1 LCHKIWSLPSLRAQ
15 PELYKAWALFGCQGR
30 AAAEILARCGRSRR
44 KTEDEE
50 EEEKE
55 EEDEEIRAPS
65 ATRSSAA
72 ADKLVVRPGPSVQE
86 AHEDWRLRRCRGEET
101 RGHLGGNLGGRAS
114 FLDLLRLRH
123 LLAEV
128 LDGRA

>member
-1 LCHKIWSLPSLRAQ
+1 MGTFWMPGPCR
-15 PELYKAWALFGCQGR
+15 GR
-30 AAAEILARCGRSRR
+30 DPGAVREEQEEDGGRERGR
-44 KTEDEE
+44 GR
-50 EEEKE
+50 EEEKK
-55 EEDEEIRAPS
+55 EEDEEFRAPS